1 MNSTVKTA
9 KFAEILFLTAMV
21 ASLVG
26 GGIIE
31 SVLST
36 PDLPSAISS
45 KRGLATIGI
54 ILETVNAISVAGIGI
69 LLYPVIKMYS
79 EQSAFGYL
87 SIRILEMIC
96 CLLAVL
102 APILIF
108 LSNVKEIYLI
118 TDFLI
123 ESRAHINRI
132 FVPLFFSLGVLIL
145 YTFLYR
151 TKLLPRFLSV
161 WGFIGIAGI
170 LVLNIKCSKQY
181 WNGTCAS
188 NYIK

>member
-1 MNSTVKTA
+1 
-9 KFAEILFLTAMV
+9 
-21 ASLVG
+21 
-26 GGIIE
+26 
-31 SVLST
+31 
-36 PDLPSAISS
+36 
-45 KRGLATIGI
+45 
-54 ILETVNAISVAGIGI
+54 
-69 LLYPVIKMYS
+69 
-79 EQSAFGYL
+79 
-87 SIRILEMIC
+87 MIC

-123 ESRAHINRI
+123 ESRAQINRI